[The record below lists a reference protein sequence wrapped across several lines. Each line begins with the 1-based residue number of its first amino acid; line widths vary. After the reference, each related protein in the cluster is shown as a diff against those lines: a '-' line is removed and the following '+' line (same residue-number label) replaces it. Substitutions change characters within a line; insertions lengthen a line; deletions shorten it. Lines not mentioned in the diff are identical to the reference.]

1 MKKQELVTFA
11 EVTTSFSAEYSHKL
25 HELTAKAELKD
36 CSECLAYMLECRVRL
51 EQEALLE

>member
-11 EVTTSFSAEYSHKL
+11 AVTTSFSAEYSHKL

-51 EQEALLE
+51 E